1 MSRPFPLAGLLRV
14 RALAE
19 DTAAAELAAAR
30 REEDAARRRAA
41 RTAEMLGSSR
51 PPGEA
56 ELSAWKA
63 AVAARVALSS
73 LLTEDVADLRDAEED
88 TGRRQDQWTR
98 ARTRTRAV
106 ERLRDKHD
114 EEQRAEDERAE
125 QAAIDE
131 VAARRPPTTAPGE
144 EGA

>member
-30 REEDAARRRAA
+30 REEDAARERAA
-41 RTAEMLGSSR
+41 RTAEMLGSTR

-56 ELSAWKA
+56 ELAAWQA

-73 LLTEDVADLRDAEED
+73 LLVEDVAGVRRAEEE
-88 TGRRQDQWTR
+88 TGRRQEDWTR

-106 ERLRDKHD
+106 ERLRDKHAD
-114 EEQRAEDERAE
+114 EQRTEEERAE
-125 QAAIDE
+125 QLTLDE
-131 VAARRPPTTAPGE
+131 VAARRTETAAPGE
-144 EGA
+144 DA

>member
-30 REEDAARRRAA
+30 RAEDAARERAA
-41 RTAEMLGSSR
+41 RTAEMLGGSR

-56 ELSAWKA
+56 ELSAWQA

-73 LLTEDVADLRDAEED
+73 LLVEDVAVVRRAEDE
-88 TGRRQDQWTR
+88 TERRQDEWAR
-98 ARTRTRAV
+98 ARSRTRAV

-114 EEQRAEDERAE
+114 DEQRTEEERAE
-125 QAAIDE
+125 QLTLDE
-131 VAARRPPTTAPGE
+131 VAARRTETAAPGE
-144 EGA
+144 DA